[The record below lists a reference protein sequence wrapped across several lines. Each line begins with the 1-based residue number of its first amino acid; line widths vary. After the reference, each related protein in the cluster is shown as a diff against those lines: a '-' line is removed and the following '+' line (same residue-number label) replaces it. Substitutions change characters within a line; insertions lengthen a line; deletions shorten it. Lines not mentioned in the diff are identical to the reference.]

1 MALNKKKLI
10 IENISIL
17 AVDDMKSMRLT
28 IRKMLRHLNIGKDL
42 KVAENGREG
51 LAVLQ
56 SSPVDLVIV
65 DWRMPVVNGSEM
77 LEAIRSDKVFR
88 DIPVIMVTAEAER
101 DIVLEVAETEVDA
114 YLIKPLTL
122 DALDRKIRAVVH
134 RVNNPDKATILIRE
148 ARDLE
153 EAGDLEAAIEKLKLA
168 LVSRPSASRLVR
180 NLGQLY
186 AKTGDKK
193 TAIKCL
199 QKAASVNKQDAISRQ
214 ILGDMYIQGKD
225 LKKAAQYYIE
235 ALSLST
241 KFADKAIVLGE
252 RLFMTGLKRQGIEIF
267 SKIISGSKK
276 NLADKQRIVDIC
288 LEQEEFEYAN
298 GLLQQII
305 TEFPT
310 KYDMVFK
317 AAEVCTIVEDFDKAL
332 ELFEIVDRNQGSRID
347 VKLKIAQIHYNNNKP
362 YKAYDYLNQILRI
375 DPVNAE
381 ALELRRKI

>member
-1 MALNKKKLI
+1 MALNTKKLN
-10 IENISIL
+10 IENMSIL

-77 LEAIRSDKVFR
+77 LEVIRNDKVLR
-88 DIPVIMVTAEAER
+88 DLPVIMVTAEAER
-101 DIVLEVAETEVDA
+101 DIVLDVAETEIDA

-134 RVNNPDKATILIRE
+134 RANNPDEATILIRE
-148 ARDLE
+148 ARELE
-153 EAGDLEAAIEKLKLA
+153 ETGDFGSAIEKLKLA
-168 LVSRPSASRLVR
+168 LGSRPSASRLLR

-186 AKTGDKK
+186 AKTGNQKI
-193 TAIKCL
+193 AIKCL

-214 ILGDMYIQGKD
+214 ILGDMYIEGKD

-241 KFADKAIVLGE
+241 KFADKAIDLGE
-252 RLFMTGLKRQGIEIF
+252 RLFMTGLKRPGIEIF

-276 NLADKQRIVDIC
+276 NLTDKQRIVDIC

-298 GLLQQII
+298 RILQQLI

-310 KYDMVFK
+310 KYDIIFQ
-317 AAEVCTIVEDFDKAL
+317 AAEVCSIVEDFDKAL
-332 ELFEIVDRNQGSRID
+332 ELFEIVDKNQSSRLD
-347 VKLKIAQIHYNNNKP
+347 VKLEIAKIHYNNNKP
-362 YKAYDYLNQILRI
+362 YQADDYINRILQK
-375 DPVNAE
+375 DPQNAE